1 MQFQLSGL
9 ASGFDWQSMVDQ
21 LTELERAPQRRMRSD
36 QAEISQKQST
46 LNSLTSELNSLKTKL
61 EALSTGDIF
70 DQRSLTNSDDTVATA
85 STSSSGLVGTYNLQ
99 VTQLATTSSWQ
110 GSDDVGSALHSGNDV
125 SALTLSA
132 AAFRTAIT
140 AGTITVNNQQITIAT
155 SDSLGD
161 VLNAIEDAIGASASA
176 TYDATNDKITINS
189 GDGSD
194 VVLGSAKDTSNFL
207 QIAELKNNGTH
218 TVTSTNKLGRLQ
230 TSAVLSSGNFETA
243 FSASSGSFKINGV
256 SVTYDSS
263 TDTLNDIIDRIN
275 NASAGVLASYDA
287 INDRLQLT
295 NDTTGDLGMSLSD
308 VSGNFLAAS
317 GLLSGSL
324 TRGNNMEFSIN
335 SGGTI
340 SSNGNTVNES
350 ITGIEGL
357 QITALKT
364 GSTTLTVD
372 NDRTAISESINGL
385 ITQYNKVQTFLS
397 THTGTQLSADGS
409 ASSGILSTETDIRGI
424 VGALRSNV
432 TATVSTLAAG
442 LNELGDLGVS
452 TSGYSNSLTLSDS
465 SALDDAI
472 LNNLAQ
478 VKQLFQDSNEG
489 LAVKLLSYVDTL
501 VDDEGAIADKISNLS
516 SRSDDIDD
524 QIERQERLVQAR
536 RQSMVDSFVAM
547 ESAQQQVNQQMQ
559 FLQSKFL

>member
-85 STSSSGLVGTYNLQ
+85 STSASGLVGTYNLQ

-161 VLNAIEDAIGASASA
+161 VLDAIKDAIGGSA
-176 TYDATNDKITINS
+176 TASYDATNDKITID
-189 GDGSD
+189 GDGSV

-207 QIAELKNNGTH
+207 QIAELKNNGTD

-230 TSAVLSSGNFETA
+230 TSAVLNSGNFETA
-243 FSASSGSFKINGV
+243 FSTSSGSFKINGV

>member
-36 QAEISQKQST
+36 QAEISKKQST

-85 STSSSGLVGTYNLQ
+85 TTSASGLVGTYNLQ

-161 VLNAIEDAIGASASA
+161 VLDAIKDAIGGSA
-176 TYDATNDKITINS
+176 TASYDATNDKITI
-189 GDGSD
+189 DGGGSV

-207 QIAELKNNGTH
+207 QIAELKNNGTD

-243 FSASSGSFKINGV
+243 FSTSSGSFKINGV

>member
-85 STSSSGLVGTYNLQ
+85 STSASGLVGTYNLQ

-110 GSDDVGSALHSGNDV
+110 GSDDAGSALHSGNDV

-161 VLNAIEDAIGASASA
+161 VLDAIKDAVGGSA
-176 TYDATNDKITINS
+176 TASYDATNDKITID
-189 GDGSD
+189 GDGSV

-207 QIAELKNNGTH
+207 QIAELKNNGTD

-230 TSAVLSSGNFETA
+230 TSAVLNSGNFETA
-243 FSASSGSFKINGV
+243 FSTSSGSFKINGV

-324 TRGNNMEFSIN
+324 IRGNNMEFSIN
-335 SGGTI
+335 GGGTI

-559 FLQSKFL
+559 FLQSESL

>member
-1 MQFQLSGL
+1 
-9 ASGFDWQSMVDQ
+9 MVDQ

-85 STSSSGLVGTYNLQ
+85 STSASGLVGTYNLQ
-99 VTQLATTSSWQ
+99 VTQLATTSSWR

-161 VLNAIEDAIGASASA
+161 VLNAIKDAIGASATAS
-176 TYDATNDKITINS
+176 YDASNDKITINS
-189 GDGSD
+189 GDGTD

-207 QIAELKNNGTH
+207 QIAELRNNGTA

>member
-1 MQFQLSGL
+1 
-9 ASGFDWQSMVDQ
+9 
-21 LTELERAPQRRMRSD
+21 
-36 QAEISQKQST
+36 
-46 LNSLTSELNSLKTKL
+46 
-61 EALSTGDIF
+61 
-70 DQRSLTNSDDTVATA
+70 LTNSDDTVATA
-85 STSSSGLVGTYNLQ
+85 STSASGLVGTYNLQ

-161 VLNAIEDAIGASASA
+161 VLDAIKDAIGGSA
-176 TYDATNDKITINS
+176 TASYDATNDKITID
-189 GDGSD
+189 GDGSV

-207 QIAELKNNGTH
+207 QIAELKNNGTD

-243 FSASSGSFKINGV
+243 FSTSSGSFKINGV

-372 NDRTAISESINGL
+372 NDRTAISESINDL

>member
-85 STSSSGLVGTYNLQ
+85 STSASGLVGTYNLQ
-99 VTQLATTSSWQ
+99 VTQLATTSSWR

-161 VLNAIEDAIGASASA
+161 VLDAIKDAIGGSA
-176 TYDATNDKITINS
+176 TASYDATNDKITID
-189 GDGSD
+189 GDGSV

-230 TSAVLSSGNFETA
+230 TAAVLSSGNFETA
-243 FSASSGSFKINGV
+243 FSTSSGSFKINGV

-478 VKQLFQDSNEG
+478 VKQLFQDSNQG

>member
-36 QAEISQKQST
+36 QAEISKKQST

-161 VLNAIEDAIGASASA
+161 VLDAIKDAIGGSA
-176 TYDATNDKITINS
+176 TASYDATNDKITID
-189 GDGSD
+189 GDGSV

-207 QIAELKNNGTH
+207 QIAELKNNGTD

-230 TSAVLSSGNFETA
+230 TSAVLNSGNFETA
-243 FSASSGSFKINGV
+243 FSTSSGSFKINGV

>member
-85 STSSSGLVGTYNLQ
+85 STSASGLVGTYNLQ

-110 GSDDVGSALHSGNDV
+110 GNDDVGSALHSGNDV
-125 SALTLSA
+125 SAVTLSA

-161 VLNAIEDAIGASASA
+161 VLDAIKDAIGGSA
-176 TYDATNDKITINS
+176 TASYDATNDKITID
-189 GDGSD
+189 GDGSV

-207 QIAELKNNGTH
+207 QIAELKNNGTD

-243 FSASSGSFKINGV
+243 FSTSSGSFKINGV

>member
-85 STSSSGLVGTYNLQ
+85 STSASGLVGTYNLQ

-161 VLNAIEDAIGASASA
+161 VLDAIKDAIGGSA
-176 TYDATNDKITINS
+176 TASYDATNDKITID
-189 GDGSD
+189 GDGSV

-207 QIAELKNNGTH
+207 QIAELKNNGTD

-243 FSASSGSFKINGV
+243 FSAGSGSFKINGV

>member
-85 STSSSGLVGTYNLQ
+85 STSASGLVGTYNLQ
-99 VTQLATTSSWQ
+99 VTQLATTSSWR

-161 VLNAIEDAIGASASA
+161 VLNAIKDAIGASASA
-176 TYDATNDKITINS
+176 TYDASDDKITINS
-189 GDGSD
+189 GDGTD

-207 QIAELKNNGTH
+207 QIAELKNNGTA

-230 TSAVLSSGNFETA
+230 TSAMLSSGNFETA

-263 TDTLNDIIDRIN
+263 SDTLNDIIDRIN

>member
-70 DQRSLTNSDDTVATA
+70 DQRSLSNSDDTVATA
-85 STSSSGLVGTYNLQ
+85 STSASGLVGTYNLQ

-161 VLNAIEDAIGASASA
+161 VLDAIKDAIGGSA
-176 TYDATNDKITINS
+176 TASYDATNDKITID
-189 GDGSD
+189 GDGSV

-207 QIAELKNNGTH
+207 QIAELKNNGTD

-243 FSASSGSFKINGV
+243 FSTSSGSFKINGV

>member
-85 STSSSGLVGTYNLQ
+85 STSASGLVGTYNLQ

-161 VLNAIEDAIGASASA
+161 VLDAIKDAIGGSA
-176 TYDATNDKITINS
+176 TASYDATNDKITID
-189 GDGSD
+189 GDGSV

-207 QIAELKNNGTH
+207 QIAELKNNGTD

-243 FSASSGSFKINGV
+243 FSTSSGSFKINGV

-317 GLLSGSL
+317 GLLDGSL

-340 SSNGNTVNES
+340 SSNGNTVNEA

>member
-99 VTQLATTSSWQ
+99 VTQLATTSSWR

-161 VLNAIEDAIGASASA
+161 VLDAIKDAIGGSA
-176 TYDATNDKITINS
+176 TASYDATNDKITID
-189 GDGSD
+189 GDGSV

-207 QIAELKNNGTH
+207 QIAELKNNGTD

-230 TSAVLSSGNFETA
+230 TAAVLSSGNFETA
-243 FSASSGSFKINGV
+243 FSTSSGSFKINGV

>member
-1 MQFQLSGL
+1 MEIQLSGL

-85 STSSSGLVGTYNLQ
+85 STSASGLVGNYNLQ

-161 VLNAIEDAIGASASA
+161 VLDAIKDAIGGSA
-176 TYDATNDKITINS
+176 TASYDATNDKITID
-189 GDGSD
+189 GDGSV

-207 QIAELKNNGTH
+207 QIAELKNNGTD

-243 FSASSGSFKINGV
+243 FSTSSGSFKINGV

>member
-70 DQRSLTNSDDTVATA
+70 DQRSLSNSDDTVATA
-85 STSSSGLVGTYNLQ
+85 STSASGLVGTYNLQ

-161 VLNAIEDAIGASASA
+161 VLDAIKDAVGGSA
-176 TYDATNDKITINS
+176 TASYDATNDKITID
-189 GDGSD
+189 GDGSV

-207 QIAELKNNGTH
+207 QIAELKNNGTD

-243 FSASSGSFKINGV
+243 FSTSSGSFKINGV

>member
-36 QAEISQKQST
+36 QAEISKKQST

-85 STSSSGLVGTYNLQ
+85 STSASGLVGTYNLQ

-161 VLNAIEDAIGASASA
+161 VLDAIKDAIGGSA
-176 TYDATNDKITINS
+176 TASYDATNDKITID
-189 GDGSD
+189 GDGSV

-207 QIAELKNNGTH
+207 QIAELKNNGTD

-243 FSASSGSFKINGV
+243 FSAGSGSFKINGV

>member
-1 MQFQLSGL
+1 
-9 ASGFDWQSMVDQ
+9 
-21 LTELERAPQRRMRSD
+21 
-36 QAEISQKQST
+36 
-46 LNSLTSELNSLKTKL
+46 
-61 EALSTGDIF
+61 
-70 DQRSLTNSDDTVATA
+70 
-85 STSSSGLVGTYNLQ
+85 
-99 VTQLATTSSWQ
+99 
-110 GSDDVGSALHSGNDV
+110 
-125 SALTLSA
+125 
-132 AAFRTAIT
+132 
-140 AGTITVNNQQITIAT
+140 
-155 SDSLGD
+155 
-161 VLNAIEDAIGASASA
+161 
-176 TYDATNDKITINS
+176 
-189 GDGSD
+189 
-194 VVLGSAKDTSNFL
+194 
-207 QIAELKNNGTH
+207 
-218 TVTSTNKLGRLQ
+218 
-230 TSAVLSSGNFETA
+230 
-243 FSASSGSFKINGV
+243 
-256 SVTYDSS
+256 VTYDSS

>member
-9 ASGFDWQSMVDQ
+9 ASGCDWQSMVDQ

-85 STSSSGLVGTYNLQ
+85 STSASGLVGTYNLQ

-161 VLNAIEDAIGASASA
+161 VLDAIKDAIGGSA
-176 TYDATNDKITINS
+176 TASYDATNDKITID
-189 GDGSD
+189 GDGSV

-207 QIAELKNNGTH
+207 QIAELKNNGTD

-243 FSASSGSFKINGV
+243 FSAGSGSFKINGV

>member
-1 MQFQLSGL
+1 MEFQLSGL

-36 QAEISQKQST
+36 QAEISLKQST

-99 VTQLATTSSWQ
+99 VTQLATTSSWR

-161 VLNAIEDAIGASASA
+161 VLNAIKDAIGASASA
-176 TYDATNDKITINS
+176 TYDASNDKITINS
-189 GDGSD
+189 GDGTD

-207 QIAELKNNGTH
+207 QIAELKNNGTA

-317 GLLSGSL
+317 GLLDGSL

>member
-85 STSSSGLVGTYNLQ
+85 STSASGLVGTYNLQ

-161 VLNAIEDAIGASASA
+161 VLDAIKDAIGGSA
-176 TYDATNDKITINS
+176 TASYDATNDKITID
-189 GDGSD
+189 GDGSV

-230 TSAVLSSGNFETA
+230 TAAVLSSGNFETA
-243 FSASSGSFKINGV
+243 FSTSSGSFKINGV

>member
-1 MQFQLSGL
+1 
-9 ASGFDWQSMVDQ
+9 
-21 LTELERAPQRRMRSD
+21 
-36 QAEISQKQST
+36 
-46 LNSLTSELNSLKTKL
+46 
-61 EALSTGDIF
+61 
-70 DQRSLTNSDDTVATA
+70 
-85 STSSSGLVGTYNLQ
+85 
-99 VTQLATTSSWQ
+99 
-110 GSDDVGSALHSGNDV
+110 
-125 SALTLSA
+125 
-132 AAFRTAIT
+132 
-140 AGTITVNNQQITIAT
+140 
-155 SDSLGD
+155 
-161 VLNAIEDAIGASASA
+161 
-176 TYDATNDKITINS
+176 
-189 GDGSD
+189 
-194 VVLGSAKDTSNFL
+194 
-207 QIAELKNNGTH
+207 
-218 TVTSTNKLGRLQ
+218 
-230 TSAVLSSGNFETA
+230 
-243 FSASSGSFKINGV
+243 
-256 SVTYDSS
+256 
-263 TDTLNDIIDRIN
+263 
-275 NASAGVLASYDA
+275 
-287 INDRLQLT
+287 
-295 NDTTGDLGMSLSD
+295 LSD

-335 SGGTI
+335 GGGTI
-340 SSNGNTVNES
+340 SSNGNTVNEA

-432 TATVSTLAAG
+432 TATVTTLAAG

>member
-85 STSSSGLVGTYNLQ
+85 STSASGLVGNYNLQ

-161 VLNAIEDAIGASASA
+161 VLDAIKDAIGGSA
-176 TYDATNDKITINS
+176 TASYDATNDKITID
-189 GDGSD
+189 GDGSV

-207 QIAELKNNGTH
+207 QIAELKNNGTD

-243 FSASSGSFKINGV
+243 FSTSSGSFKINGV

>member
-85 STSSSGLVGTYNLQ
+85 STSASGLVGAYNLQ

-161 VLNAIEDAIGASASA
+161 VLDAIKDAIGGSA
-176 TYDATNDKITINS
+176 TASYDATNDKITID
-189 GDGSD
+189 GDGSV

-207 QIAELKNNGTH
+207 QIAELKNNGTD

-243 FSASSGSFKINGV
+243 FSTSSGSFKINGV

>member
-85 STSSSGLVGTYNLQ
+85 STSASGLVGTYNLQ

-161 VLNAIEDAIGASASA
+161 VLDAIKDAIGGSA
-176 TYDATNDKITINS
+176 TASYDATNDKITID
-189 GDGSD
+189 GDGSV

-207 QIAELKNNGTH
+207 QIAELKNNGTD

-243 FSASSGSFKINGV
+243 FSTSSGSFKINGV